1 MGEEEKSG
9 SWWQTLPGVITS
21 ITAAVT
27 ALAGLIVAVKQ
38 TGWLDSQPPPAA
50 PTTAAVSTPATAPAP
65 PGPAAREAGRPAPPA
80 PASEPAPA
88 AAASHAIPVPA
99 LRDYKLGPP
108 GVKATFTLLKADVS
122 PQTPDKDALRIRLRM
137 MNHDRYDKNFW
148 DRSFRLVVDGV
159 PMAPEGGL
167 NELVA
172 GESAKEG
179 DVLFVVPHGTAA
191 ARLRITYYEDSTEI
205 PLDLK
210 AAP

>member
-1 MGEEEKSG
+1 MAR
-9 SWWQTLPGVITS
+9 L
-21 ITAAVT
+21 
-27 ALAGLIVAVKQ
+27 
-38 TGWLDSQPPPAA
+38 PAA
-50 PTTAAVSTPATAPAP
+50 AGCPDYRRCFHPGHRTGAT
-65 PGPAAREAGRPAPPA
+65 GSRRQGSGAARPPRAP
-80 PASEPAPA
+80 SEPAPA